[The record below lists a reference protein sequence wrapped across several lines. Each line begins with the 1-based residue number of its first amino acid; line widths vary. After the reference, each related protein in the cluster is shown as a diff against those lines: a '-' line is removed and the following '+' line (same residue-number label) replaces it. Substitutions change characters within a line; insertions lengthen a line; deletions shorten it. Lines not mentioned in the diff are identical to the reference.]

1 MDTKHRFLHCYD
13 LTTPDAIVT
22 KIDRASPTSVHL
34 TLHIKNIYTSFV
46 GFDIDPTLVTFNLK
60 STLAQLGLDSITK
73 EIELSKNLLTADISI
88 ELIALDE
95 VGKLMLKEIDVGA
108 YVGRLFAA
116 DDRRRVR
123 EPVYLNRMFGRVD
136 RDGDSLLSLGSYPS
150 HDDLVL
156 EKVDGRTVAYLKL
169 RKGTYTYNP
178 AIKGL
183 IPTIGAALKYNTFR
197 LRELIGVH
205 QELNQN
211 TPRIVQPGKELL
223 VKTKPLHVRTVFAK
237 VVDDLLPTGYTHT
250 AANILEPTTKAS
262 GDIYEFFGE
271 SKQELSDVPLEFYT
285 LEPYKEHVFFE
296 DRDQLLT
303 SLDDPES
310 LFKAFATAPTPDH
323 HKAAVFVVKGEQL
336 LNLKSDDWISQE
348 SEQTEFPGIFQ
359 SDRQAALVDR
369 YLEKQPDYP
378 FLKAI
383 QEGHITSQ
391 GVLLSRYFPS
401 PMMKR
406 LFLSPLVQRCV
417 KRIYF
422 QHPSRASGEYFSQE
436 DRATLLDL
444 AKFGIP
450 VYWVDERTKNIL
462 QYVPKDDRDAGLFVP
477 PNRSVEFSKATAI
490 GIYGSNLLELD
501 LEDELETLFTGLIKM
516 KESVD
521 HPLLNKETSLIMV
534 TGGGPG
540 AMLVGNKAA
549 QKAGILSCA
558 NIIDFTT
565 KDNTVVNEQK
575 QNPYVEAKMTYR
587 LERLVERQAEF
598 NLNLPVILVGGIG
611 TDFEFSLEEVRRKTG
626 VTDPTPIILLG
637 PLDHWKEK
645 ITSRFQR
652 NIKDGTIKGS
662 EWVSNCFYAALNAD
676 QALNIYYDYFTG
688 KLPIGPNG
696 PVHELGFVTPNQM

>member
-1 MDTKHRFLHCYD
+1 MDTKHRFFHCYD
-13 LTTPDAIVT
+13 LTTPDGIVT
-22 KIDRASPTSVHL
+22 SIEPATPHTAAV
-34 TLHIKNIYTSFV
+34 TIHIENIYSSFV
-46 GFDIDPTLVTFNLK
+46 GFDIDAQLVTFNLK
-60 STLAQLGLDSITK
+60 STLAQLGLHSVTK
-73 EIELSKNLLTADISI
+73 TIELSKRTRTANIEI

-95 VGKLMLKEIDVGA
+95 IGKLMLAEITVGA
-108 YVGRLFAA
+108 HIGRLFAA

-136 RDGDSLLSLGSYPS
+136 REGDSLLSLGSYPS

-156 EKVDGRTVAYLKL
+156 KKIDGRTIAYLKL
-169 RKGTYTYNP
+169 RKGTYNYKKT
-178 AIKGL
+178 IKGL
-183 IPTIGAALKYNTFR
+183 LPTVGMALKKNTFR
-197 LRELIGVH
+197 LRELISVH
-205 QELNQN
+205 QELNESA
-211 TPRIVQPGKELL
+211 PRIVEEGKELL

-237 VVDDLLPTGYTHT
+237 VVDELLPKGYTHT
-250 AANILEPTTKAS
+250 SANILEPTTKAS
-262 GDIYEFFGE
+262 GDIYEFYGQ
-271 SKQELSDVPLEFYT
+271 SKQEISDVPLEFYT

-296 DRDQLLT
+296 DRDQLLS
-303 SLDDPES
+303 SLDNAES
-310 LFKAFATAPTPDH
+310 LFEAFSTAPKPDH
-323 HKAAVFVVKGEQL
+323 NKAAVFVVKGDQL
-336 LNLKSDDWISQE
+336 LNLETDDWIAQE
-348 SEQTEFPGIFQ
+348 SEQSEFPGIFQ

-369 YLEKQPDYP
+369 YLERQPDYP
-378 FLKAI
+378 FLQAI
-383 QEGHITSQ
+383 QQGHITSQ

-422 QHPSRASGEYFSQE
+422 QYPSRASGEFFSQE

-450 VYWVDERTKNIL
+450 VYWVDERTKTIL

-477 PNRSVEFSKATAI
+477 PGRSIEFSKATAI

-501 LEDELETLFTGLIKM
+501 LEDELETLFRGLLEM
-516 KESVD
+516 KDKVE
-521 HPLLNKETSLIMV
+521 HELLNKKTSLIMV

-565 KDNTVVNEQK
+565 KDSPVVNEQK

-598 NLNLPVILVGGIG
+598 NLNLPIILVGGIG

-652 NIKDGTIKGS
+652 NLKDGTIKGS
-662 EWVSNCFYAALNAD
+662 EWVSNCFYAVENAE
-676 QALNIYYDYFTG
+676 QALQVYYDFFTG
-688 KLPIGPNG
+688 KLPIGPTG
-696 PVHELGFVTPNQM
+696 PVHDLGFATLEK